1 MITLIL
7 YIAAGISVLN
17 SIEQSD
23 PSLICRVDVCS
34 MLMRT
39 DVASGGLDV
48 IVQGVAMLLYT
59 VWILVIAVQ

>member
-48 IVQGVAMLLYT
+48 IVCMVLQGYC
-59 VWILVIAVQ
+59 ILCGYW